1 MRLFRFLLP
10 LWLVLAVIAAPVASS
25 AQVSVGVSVQIPP
38 PPLPVYAQPPIP
50 APGYL
55 WMPGYWAYGPA
66 GYYWVPGTWVEPPA
80 VGLLWTPGYWGWNN
94 GAYLW
99 HAGYWGPHVGFY
111 GGINYGFGYTGT
123 GFVGG
128 YWHRGVFTYNRAV
141 VNVGGLHVAV
151 YNRPVAVNRASVSF
165 NGGRGGL
172 RARPSP
178 QQETFGR
185 EAHREPTGVQMRHEH
200 AASGNHALFAAENHG
215 HPPIAATRRAGV
227 FEGREIV
234 PARGAPHPGHA
245 GPPHPEGHPG
255 PGGEHHDEHH

>member
-165 NGGRGGL
+165 NGGRGGS
-172 RARPSP
+172 ARP
-178 QQETFGR
+178 
-185 EAHREPTGVQMRHEH
+185 AV
-200 AASGNHALFAAENHG
+200 AAARDF
-215 HPPIAATRRAGV
+215 RA
-227 FEGREIV
+227 
-234 PARGAPHPGHA
+234 
-245 GPPHPEGHPG
+245 
-255 PGGEHHDEHH
+255 